1 VQSRSFRSCGRLIT
15 VRRRTWYII
24 YQLSYYVSQRPPS
37 APGGLPWHR
46 AAPPGRPLGPARGSV
61 SCARACRGL
70 LFELDGQAM
79 IAVAANADEVLS
91 TGHGCA
97 KRTSPTWQT
106 CHGVI
111 QDSTNILTAASRSN
125 HPRGPV
131 NRLIDQ
137 AIAARDRS
145 APGRYVRRILYY
157 VDTSITAAVRC
168 CDGFTTLRSW
178 CLTGQVKSVVL
189 PLGPCAEPC
198 LWA

>member
-1 VQSRSFRSCGRLIT
+1 MAPSSATGAATWSGPRIRQLCEGMPRALVRTGWTGDDRCCRQRGRGLEHGSRLRQENLAHMADVS
-15 VRRRTWYII
+15 RRDTGFDQYLDGSVEI
-24 YQLSYYVSQRPPS
+24 QP
-37 APGGLPWHR
+37 
-46 AAPPGRPLGPARGSV
+46 PAR
-61 SCARACRGL
+61 
-70 LFELDGQAM
+70 
-79 IAVAANADEVLS
+79 
-91 TGHGCA
+91 
-97 KRTSPTWQT
+97 
-106 CHGVI
+106 
-111 QDSTNILTAASRSN
+111 
-125 HPRGPV
+125 PV